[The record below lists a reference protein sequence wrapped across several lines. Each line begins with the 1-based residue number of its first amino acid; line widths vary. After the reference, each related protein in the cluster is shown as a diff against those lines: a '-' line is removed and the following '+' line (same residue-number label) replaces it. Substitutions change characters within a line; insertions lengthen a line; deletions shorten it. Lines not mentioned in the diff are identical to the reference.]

1 MSNPVIAPVS
11 FFWPVTALIALFVIL
26 NVAARFRYTIEGEYL
41 IARWFVL
48 WGIPLQKSKVKLNR
62 ISSIDRF
69 SWKRDAIRYFRP
81 FGRPFS
87 SEGAIIRFN
96 GMRLPMYVS
105 PDDFERFRRT
115 VLDAREAV
123 LVGGTRRS

>member
-1 MSNPVIAPVS
+1 MIAPVS

-41 IARWFVL
+41 VARWFVL
-48 WGIPLQKSKVKLNR
+48 WRVPIQRSRVKLTR

-69 SWKRDAIRYFRP
+69 SWKRDAVKYFRP

-87 SEGAIIRFN
+87 REGAIIRFS
-96 GMRLPMYVS
+96 GMRAPMYVS
-105 PDDFERFRRT
+105 PDDFEGFRRH
-115 VLDAREAV
+115 VLDAQQAV
-123 LVGGTRRS
+123 LLGETRRS